1 MHDFTTG
8 RAILASK
15 ALVYLA
21 IAFGT
26 LAFWADAAAAGGWVD
41 YLAAGLLT
49 VASAAISLL
58 LSGVALRVA
67 EARENQAPLTA
78 WLAGGLGAVLG
89 LIEAGLSLHGLVW
102 IDGLHDFAPFALL
115 VVAAFGLSAFNV
127 FSLYAFARE
136 IPDAKK
142 KPSAELLMFGPNRN
156 ERRTLEEIGE
166 RLRAAGAM

>member
-26 LAFWADAAAAGGWVD
+26 LAFWSDAAASGGPVD
-41 YLAAGLLT
+41 YLAAALLT

-67 EARENQAPLTA
+67 EAREKAAWLTA

-89 LIEAGLSLHGLVW
+89 LIEAGLSLHGLQW
-102 IDGLHDFAPFALL
+102 LDGLHDLAPDWLL

-136 IPDAKK
+136 IPNAAKR
-142 KPSAELLMFGPNRN
+142 PSAEVLMFGPNRN